1 MKHRNLRKSVFAAGA
16 VAAMLVLTAIP
27 AFAAQTVSSMR
38 ITFTNKYEDPGV
50 IEEPEIT
57 CSTSGVEIESVEW
70 SKDIEKWKPATKMTA
85 TLILS
90 ADRISVCRRKRIFQY
105 LWFKILPDFRRN
117 TRKSGERG

>member
-70 SKDIEKWKPATKMTA
+70 SKDIEKWKPGTKVTA

-90 ADRISVCRRKRIFQY
+90 ADGKEFSNTYGSKFCQISGGKEEQ
-105 LWFKILPDFRRN
+105 
-117 TRKSGERG
+117 T

>member
-70 SKDIEKWKPATKMTA
+70 SKDIEKWKPGAG
-85 TLILS
+85 
-90 ADRISVCRRKRIFQY
+90 C
-105 LWFKILPDFRRN
+105 
-117 TRKSGERG
+117 